1 MGQRPRVRARAVLV
15 SAALI
20 CACQRGESGADQ
32 ATDRAAAP
40 APAPAPA
47 PSPPPRPSPAPT
59 PAPVADD
66 ADAYARDI
74 DRICRVEELSDVASQ
89 PGVNPVVA
97 TAQWLSA
104 NLETDAGRQFV
115 IRVNGLPE
123 KDRGAA
129 YDTEATR
136 VGLTTCAT
144 ARAWDKTA
152 AH

>member
-1 MGQRPRVRARAVLV
+1 MP
-15 SAALI
+15 
-20 CACQRGESGADQ
+20 
-32 ATDRAAAP
+32 T
-40 APAPAPA
+40 
-47 PSPPPRPSPAPT
+47 PT

>member
-1 MGQRPRVRARAVLV
+1 VQ
-15 SAALI
+15 
-20 CACQRGESGADQ
+20 
-32 ATDRAAAP
+32 
-40 APAPAPA
+40 
-47 PSPPPRPSPAPT
+47 
-59 PAPVADD
+59 
-66 ADAYARDI
+66 
-74 DRICRVEELSDVASQ
+74 ELSEVDKQ

-123 KDRGAA
+123 KDRGPA

-136 VGLTTCAT
+136 VGLAACPT

-152 AH
+152 APH